1 MPSTPRTYG
10 RREPDRQGANRSA
23 CVVNGRLRQAG
34 EGAAVCRIPCLILCL
49 ADIERVCQCRA
60 PNAPYGLHGR
70 MAARPLVGCPGV
82 SAGWSL
88 DSAPPRRVSPQPA
101 RRVTAPLATTQS
113 DDGRTAV
120 RPPLTDRPLP
130 IHRGLPA
137 RLSVVVP
144 RLGGRGNG
152 PSARGHRGGP
162 FSRLPR
168 YSEAEGDGRRVS
180 MAAAESQSVT

>member
-1 MPSTPRTYG
+1 MCRKRSFATGGRG
-10 RREPDRQGANRSA
+10 RRPAR
-23 CVVNGRLRQAG
+23 
-34 EGAAVCRIPCLILCL
+34 AAVCRIPCLILCL

-120 RPPLTDRPLP
+120 RPPFTDRPLP